1 MKPEV
6 SIITPNY
13 NTERFVGATIES
25 VLAQTY
31 GNWEMI
37 IVDDASTDASV
48 DIIREYTNRDE
59 RIRLIVLDKNQGQGH
74 ARNVATDEAK
84 GRWLAFLD
92 SDDLWHPQKLERH
105 LGFARKSKAVFTHTS
120 YGFIDEEGQ
129 KVLEDFHVSKYP
141 VGYRDL
147 LKRTEIS
154 CLTAMYKASEIGKFY
169 MPDLRRKQDYKLWLD
184 ILKKGY
190 VSHPLDE
197 ILAWYRQRS
206 GSTTSAKTD
215 LVFEHYKFLRQQ
227 EKLSPIQALYYTA
240 HWGWNGLKK
249 YYFGRKK

>member
-48 DIIREYTNRDE
+48 DIIREYVNRDE
-59 RIRLIVLDKNQGQGH
+59 RIRLIALDKNQGQGN

-105 LGFARKSKAVFTHTS
+105 LGFMQKVGAVLSHTS
-120 YGFIDEEGQ
+120 YEIIDEEGN
-129 KVLEDFHVSKYP
+129 KILSDFRVSKQP
-141 VGYRDL
+141 LRYRDL
-147 LKRTEIS
+147 LKYNEIG
-154 CLTAMYKASEIGKFY
+154 CLTAIYDVSKIGKFY
-169 MPDLRRKQDYKLWLD
+169 MPNLRRKQDYKLWLD
-184 ILKKGY
+184 ILRKGY
-190 VSHPLDE
+190 LSHPLDE
-197 ILAWYRQRS
+197 VLAKYRLRK
-206 GSTTSAKTD
+206 GSVTSNKTS
-215 LVFEHYKFLRQQ
+215 LIYEHYKFLRQQ
-227 EKLSPIQALYYTA
+227 EKLSPIQALFYTA
-240 HWGWNGLKK
+240 YWGWNGFKK
-249 YYFGRKK
+249 YYLNHLK